1 MGWVVTIDGPA
12 GAGKSTTA
20 RELARRLGWSFLD
33 TGAMYRV
40 VTLAALEQGLEL
52 HDPEALGQ
60 LTQGL
65 QARFEGSHAWLG
77 DRDVSRLIRE
87 PHISRE
93 SRHAANAPQVREI
106 LVSWQRQAAQLQ
118 DVVTEGRD
126 QGTIVFP
133 DALAKFFLEAS
144 DEERARRRHL
154 ELTAKGEDVRL
165 EQILAD
171 QQARDA
177 RDRAR
182 AIAPMM
188 PADDAVH
195 IESTGRTPEDVLAQ
209 VLEYVRNRISEKGTP
224 RVI

>member
-20 RELARRLGWSFLD
+20 KELARRLGWSFLD

-40 VTLAALEQGLEL
+40 VTLAALEQGLQL

-77 DRDVSRLIRE
+77 ERDVSQVIRE

-106 LVSWQRQAAQLQ
+106 LVSWQRQAASVQ

-144 DEERARRRHL
+144 DEERAMRRYR
-154 ELTAKGEDVRL
+154 ELTARGEDVRF

-182 AIAPMM
+182 TIAPMM

-195 IESTGRTPEDVLAQ
+195 IESTGRTPEAVLAEM
-209 VLEYVRNRISEKGTP
+209 LGHVRDRISEKGGNC
-224 RVI
+224 VL

>member
-40 VTLAALEQGLEL
+40 VTLAALEHGLQL
-52 HDPEALGQ
+52 HDPEALGHF
-60 LTQGL
+60 TRSL

-77 DRDVSRLIRE
+77 DRDVSHEIRE

-106 LVSWQRQAAQLQ
+106 LVSWQRQAALSQ

-144 DEERARRRHL
+144 DEERARRRFR

-182 AIAPMM
+182 TIAPML

-209 VLEYVRNRISEKGTP
+209 MLAHVQSRISEKGSQ
-224 RVI
+224 RDI